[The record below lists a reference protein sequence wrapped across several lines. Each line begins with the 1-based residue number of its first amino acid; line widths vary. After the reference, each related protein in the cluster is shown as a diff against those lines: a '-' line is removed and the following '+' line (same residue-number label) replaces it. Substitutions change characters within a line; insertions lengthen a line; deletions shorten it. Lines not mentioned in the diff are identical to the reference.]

1 MTIFDAG
8 PTRDR
13 NDATAELGRI
23 GTIAVGFAGLMG
35 VIACMGAVHL
45 GTLGAAV
52 LLVLWT
58 GGVSSSFM
66 PQPSCA
72 SRTTNRKP
80 RSSSRI

>member
-35 VIACMGAVHL
+35 VNACMGAVHL

-58 GGVSSSFM
+58 GGVVVQFYAAT
-66 PQPSCA
+66 QLREQDDEQEA
-72 SRTTNRKP
+72 AF
-80 RSSSRI
+80 

>member
-58 GGVSSSFM
+58 GGVVVQFYAAT
-66 PQPSCA
+66 QLREQDDEQEA
-72 SRTTNRKP
+72 AF
-80 RSSSRI
+80 